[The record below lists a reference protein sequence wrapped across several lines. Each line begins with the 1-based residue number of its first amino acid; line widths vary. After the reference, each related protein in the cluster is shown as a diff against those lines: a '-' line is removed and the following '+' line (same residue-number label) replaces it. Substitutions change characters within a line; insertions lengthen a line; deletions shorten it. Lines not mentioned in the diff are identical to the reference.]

1 MILRYLR
8 GFMLAAIIVAMLL
21 LAGCASPQLVQSEGD
36 LRWTGATPSRGSH
49 IPVTL
54 ILPAGTWEIEQVE
67 PDHVV
72 MFEQTDGPLNITLMR
87 VPAVESEDAHF
98 ALTRLLAHFQEKR
111 QLSREE
117 KDLFSGETAHLA
129 EYKVIVDEEP
139 VRVWVSIFRRGE
151 WTYDLVG
158 WNVEKDVFVALV
170 DSVVFGD

>member
-1 MILRYLR
+1 MILRCLR
-8 GFMLAAIIVAMLL
+8 GFMPAVLVAMLL
-21 LAGCASPQLVQSEGD
+21 LAGCASPQLIQSEGD
-36 LRWTGATPSRGSH
+36 LRWTGATLGRGSY

-54 ILPAGTWEIEQVE
+54 TLPAGTWEIEQVE

-72 MFEQTDGPLNITLMR
+72 MFEQTDGPPNITLMR
-87 VPAVESEDAHF
+87 VPAIASEDAHF
-98 ALTRLLAHFQEKR
+98 ALTRLLAHFQEKK

-117 KDLFSGETAHLA
+117 RDLASGETAHLS
-129 EYKVIVDEEP
+129 EYEVIVDKEP

-158 WNVEKDVFVALV
+158 WNLEKDAFVTLV